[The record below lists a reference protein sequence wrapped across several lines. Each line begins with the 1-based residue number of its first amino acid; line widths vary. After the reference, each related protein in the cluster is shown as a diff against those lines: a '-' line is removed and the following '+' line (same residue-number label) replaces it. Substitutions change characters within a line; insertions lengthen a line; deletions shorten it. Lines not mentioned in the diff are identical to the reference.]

1 MPTDDET
8 PLPFDA
14 ESAIASGMD
23 PDEVIN
29 HMDAIG
35 ETINRLD
42 DEVDAAEMV
51 VVQASLLE
59 RASDLLR
66 EVYGD
71 KRDYGV
77 DEAELMAVA
86 ILLHQQANET
96 M

>member
-1 MPTDDET
+1 MPIDDET

-23 PDEVIN
+23 PDEIIN

-35 ETINRLD
+35 ETINQFD
-42 DEVDAAEMV
+42 NDVDATEMV
-51 VVQASLLE
+51 VVQAALLE
-59 RASDLLR
+59 RASELLR

-71 KRDYGV
+71 KREYGV

-86 ILLHQQANET
+86 ILLHQQSQET